1 MIISRRPGWE
11 ARECVYAFGL
21 DADMCLASAFAK
33 LRELG
38 DTPDMLIVER
48 RQIVLEIKL
57 EISEVRRMLAELLAL
72 KE

>member
-1 MIISRRPGWE
+1 
-11 ARECVYAFGL
+11 
-21 DADMCLASAFAK
+21 MCLASAFAK